1 MKVYLDVI
9 MLLNF
14 LVDFLLLLGTNQLSG
29 FPPGLG
35 RCVLA
40 ALLGAVYSGVCLLP
54 GFAFL
59 GNAFWRLV
67 SFALLGITAFGLN
80 RSALRRTAV
89 FGMLSMALGGIALQ
103 FARGQVFPL
112 LLCGVSLWGL
122 CRLGFG
128 EGIGEKEYV
137 PVTLSYHGKQIQ
149 VIALRDTGNQLR
161 DPVTGEQ
168 VLVLSADAAEKL
180 TGLTSR
186 ELGSPLETLAKHPI
200 PGLRLVPYRAVGSGG
215 MLLALR
221 LSEVLI
227 GKRKQSAVV
236 AFAPEG
242 FAKGEMVQAL
252 TGGAL

>member
-1 MKVYLDVI
+1 MYLDVI

-14 LVDFLLLLGTNQLSG
+14 LVDFLLLMGTNQLSG
-29 FPPGLG
+29 FPPGAG
-35 RCVLA
+35 RCAVG
-40 ALLGAVYSGVCLLP
+40 ALLGAVYSGMCLLP
-54 GFAFL
+54 GFSFL
-59 GNAFWRLV
+59 GNTLWRLI
-67 SFALLGITAFGLN
+67 SFVLLGMTAFGLN

-103 FARGQVFPL
+103 FSRGQVLPL
-112 LLCGVSLWGL
+112 LLCGSVLWLL

-128 EGIGEKEYV
+128 EGVGEKEYI
-137 PVTLSYHGKQIQ
+137 PVTLSYGGKRIQ

-161 DPVTGEQ
+161 DPVTGEK
-168 VLVLSADAAEKL
+168 VLVLSAEAAKNL
-180 TGLTSR
+180 TGLSDA
-186 ELGSPLETLAKHPI
+186 EISHPLETLAKRPI

-221 LSEVLI
+221 IPEVII
-227 GKRKQSAVV
+227 GKRKQSAVA

-242 FAKGEMVQAL
+242 FAKGDMVQAL